1 MERRKRNLLVVLIG
15 IVIVVAMVSSF
26 GLGLFA
32 PDTAKIV
39 LPTPEVSQQPGGEPG
54 EQSGLVLVDVTP
66 ETVQTAI
73 ETLTRPRQYSRV
85 IRVEQLWDGGSG
97 SFETTVTVSGRWTRT
112 DRSLSDG
119 QVRHTITDG
128 EITYIWYGSESSV
141 YSAPAGD
148 ITPDD
153 EQAIPTYE
161 SILDLPVEDIAA
173 ADYRSVSDVNCIYVE
188 TVQDPEG
195 YTQRY
200 WVSVETGLLVAS
212 ERLLEGETI
221 YRMASL
227 TADLSTPS
235 TDRFILPDGTVLL
248 DT

>member
-32 PDTAKIV
+32 PDTAKHRAAHAGG
-39 LPTPEVSQQPGGEPG
+39 LPAAGGEPG
-54 EQSGLVLVDVTP
+54 EQSGLVLVDGD
-66 ETVQTAI
+66 AGDGADRI

-141 YSAPAGD
+141 YSACGGHHPG
-148 ITPDD
+148 
-153 EQAIPTYE
+153 
-161 SILDLPVEDIAA
+161 
-173 ADYRSVSDVNCIYVE
+173 
-188 TVQDPEG
+188 
-195 YTQRY
+195 
-200 WVSVETGLLVAS
+200 
-212 ERLLEGETI
+212 
-221 YRMASL
+221 
-227 TADLSTPS
+227 
-235 TDRFILPDGTVLL
+235 
-248 DT
+248 